1 MDRLEAPIGSRR
13 AIDVRGAALS
23 AIRQGPAG
31 LLPAVSLTALLTSG
45 AAVLILTEAVAS
57 GPQPVLNEWVR
68 GVAGAICGLA
78 GIAYLAL
85 IVRRSSPRPAAK
97 EGTGS
102 GSASTVA
109 LLWVAAM
116 LVLALIPVWLL
127 AARTHPPTEEWLGY
141 GFFDK
146 RWLLASFLLATL
158 GSMVVLA
165 AVAQIVRAAQTA
177 PASWGEWAS
186 EAFAFQA
193 PPTAAAVAAGGTAS
207 RVRRAL
213 LVSVPALVLGA
224 YFFGPPWH
232 VALSEVNLHESPM
245 MSGVQAIANGAVP
258 YIDEAA
264 VQYGPGTELI
274 HYFYLQATSFDLVG
288 FRESNVLLYWLGATA
303 FFAIVFLRLPLKLAL
318 IASLASVVVFPAL
331 QMIAFQPDGSIDN
344 QIRDSME
351 GIWGWPNPLRYLGV
365 FGVAMLF
372 PALPGMRGGRAVVA
386 AGAALGAFW
395 GLTCFLS
402 QENLPGGVMALAT
415 LAALLA
421 ITQTAAPRAVLR
433 ALVSVGGGFVLIALA
448 VFGYYA
454 AQGEL
459 ARFLDL
465 YYLIPPAV
473 ARGYSDTVFY
483 DGFDGLWGPA
493 YHLLP
498 FLLIALCT
506 LSLLKLHPLRL
517 ARPWS
522 PERVLLV
529 SAVIAAAICHLGSI
543 PRADPPHLINTMI
556 ALPVAIVLAAAYLP
570 SLLGVRSAGRRW
582 ALAGAVAL
590 IPVALMPL
598 SQVTQ
603 VDDRIASPLAR
614 FSYESPALEWQRADP
629 YSVAAR
635 RLTPDVLHRPEQ
647 WCCGDFGYPTTMRE
661 FALILNGLHEVVG
674 DRRVYVANFIDGL
687 HPGAAYFLADLKPA
701 PILLEPLTMIMNE
714 RLLGE
719 YLDFYE
725 AHLSDVEAVV
735 AVFPNLPELK
745 MFKRAYPDHRTYKLP
760 YAYGSV
766 TVLVR

>member
-1 MDRLEAPIGSRR
+1 
-13 AIDVRGAALS
+13 
-23 AIRQGPAG
+23 
-31 LLPAVSLTALLTSG
+31 
-45 AAVLILTEAVAS
+45 
-57 GPQPVLNEWVR
+57 
-68 GVAGAICGLA
+68 
-78 GIAYLAL
+78 
-85 IVRRSSPRPAAK
+85 
-97 EGTGS
+97 
-102 GSASTVA
+102 
-109 LLWVAAM
+109 
-116 LVLALIPVWLL
+116 
-127 AARTHPPTEEWLGY
+127 
-141 GFFDK
+141 
-146 RWLLASFLLATL
+146 
-158 GSMVVLA
+158 
-165 AVAQIVRAAQTA
+165 
-177 PASWGEWAS
+177 
-186 EAFAFQA
+186 
-193 PPTAAAVAAGGTAS
+193 
-207 RVRRAL
+207 
-213 LVSVPALVLGA
+213 
-224 YFFGPPWH
+224 
-232 VALSEVNLHESPM
+232 
-245 MSGVQAIANGAVP
+245 
-258 YIDEAA
+258 
-264 VQYGPGTELI
+264 
-274 HYFYLQATSFDLVG
+274 
-288 FRESNVLLYWLGATA
+288 
-303 FFAIVFLRLPLKLAL
+303 
-318 IASLASVVVFPAL
+318 
-331 QMIAFQPDGSIDN
+331 MI
-344 QIRDSME
+344 
-351 GIWGWPNPLRYLGV
+351 
-365 FGVAMLF
+365 
-372 PALPGMRGGRAVVA
+372 
-386 AGAALGAFW
+386 
-395 GLTCFLS
+395 
-402 QENLPGGVMALAT
+402 ALAT

-433 ALVSVGGGFVLIALA
+433 ALASVGAGFALIALA
-448 VFGYYA
+448 VLGYYA

-473 ARGYSDTVFY
+473 ARGYSDTRLLRRLRRAL
-483 DGFDGLWGPA
+483 GSRLSPA
-493 YHLLP
+493 ALP
-498 FLLIALCT
+498 ARR
-506 LSLLKLHPLRL
+506 PLRPV
-517 ARPWS
+517 AAEAPPAAPGASPWS

-529 SAVIAAAICHLGSI
+529 SAVVAAAICHLGSI

-590 IPVALMPL
+590 IPIALMPL

-629 YSVAAR
+629 SSVAAR

-725 AHLSDVEAVV
+725 AHLSEVEAVV